1 MSQLIKKSMFC
12 AHPSCQRDVD
22 INSVATNQIR
32 GAVTLDN
39 PNSEFNPTIVKSDSN
54 IVNVCR
60 SCGESAYL
68 YTDKQEYER
77 ELRLL
82 EQEAAEEIY
91 QEKLT
96 ALYTRNPIYMSVYGI
111 CSLVGYFLIAAIEGS
126 IWFSE
131 WSWEFDS
138 FPFLSFLGNLAALA
152 CIPAA
157 AFFFGRAIFV
167 RQEFFKMGG
176 TKAWRQKV
184 DSLRVEI
191 EPNRTAK
198 SPEYYKKRNLKK
210 KKGKSIEKIKPSF
223 KKNKTSYYYHDV
235 GSGEAKG
242 PYSETEL
249 KSLERKSQIDEFTQ
263 ICEEGSDEWV
273 NYNSKNLRKD
283 LP

>member
-1 MSQLIKKSMFC
+1 MFC

-68 YTDKQEYER
+68 YTDEQEYER

-96 ALYTRNPIYMSVYGI
+96 ELYTRNPIFMSVGGI
-111 CSLVGYFLIAAIEGS
+111 CSLGVYFLIAAIEGS
-126 IWFSE
+126 IWFPE
-131 WSWEFDS
+131 WSWEFDLLNYEIS
-138 FPFLSFLGNLAALA
+138 FFGDLAALA

-157 AFFFGRAIFV
+157 AVFFGRAIFV

-191 EPNRTAK
+191 EPNRQAK
-198 SPEYYKKRNLKK
+198 SPEYYKERNLKK
-210 KKGKSIEKIKPSF
+210 KSFHEEKS
-223 KKNKTSYYYHDV
+223 TDMTVHRRTL
-235 GSGEAKG
+235 AKCAKAQVV
-242 PYSETEL
+242 T
-249 KSLERKSQIDEFTQ
+249 
-263 ICEEGSDEWV
+263 
-273 NYNSKNLRKD
+273 
-283 LP
+283 